1 MIDLNLIR
9 YLNALYAR
17 TVVQECQI
25 EALRKILKQSG
36 FLDDEALEK
45 AIAKSVDIQLELHA
59 GAKSDEE
66 RYASILRSFDGPV
79 Q

>member
-25 EALRKILKQSG
+25 LALRQSLRKAG
-36 FLDDEALEK
+36 LLDDEALERE
-45 AIAKSVDIQLELHA
+45 IAKSVGIQVELHA
-59 GAKSDEE
+59 AAKSDEE

>member
-1 MIDLNLIR
+1 MKDADLIR

-17 TVVQECQI
+17 TVIQECQI
-25 EALRKILKQSG
+25 SALRTALRKRGL
-36 FLDDEALEK
+36 LDDEALEK
-45 AIAKSVDIQLELHA
+45 EIAKAVDIQLELHA

-66 RYASILRSFDGPV
+66 KYASILRSFDGPV

>member
-1 MIDLNLIR
+1 MKDADLIR

-25 EALRKILKQSG
+25 TALRAALRKADL
-36 FLDDEALEK
+36 LDDEALEK
-45 AIAKSVDIQLELHA
+45 EIAKSVGIQLELHA
-59 GAKSDEE
+59 AGTSDEE